1 MGGYGLN
8 REDVIKAFGLK
19 EFQKGLA
26 YYSDGSVLMAVEENG
41 IVRGKVQ
48 GSMDRPYDVK
58 IDLNDLLDSTCTCPV
73 EDMCK
78 HCAAL
83 AIAYADGKVTGLS
96 EIESRVDGLSEK
108 EAKSLLVRA
117 AMQSA
122 AVARD
127 VLKGPKVCTWLGS
140 RLGTVSNAFD
150 GCRDVEDLSEGCDK
164 LHDLIEGS
172 RGSDT
177 GPDNVLQLSFAIASE
192 ALDALDEVQED
203 PYEDLRELILG
214 DMELFGEAIDKLA
227 DDGLDDAFEEAM
239 ALFGR
244 DWEGIGLENMP
255 LYFSS
260 RFGADRVIDRFQEEV
275 RKNGRASRR
284 IKEIGIRRLSYQ
296 AHMAA
301 NDTEGAVQILL
312 GDGASEDDRVLAAT
326 TLVLQEEWGKARDI
340 LEPGEWTSRKRERTH
355 MLLSI
360 YFHQGPAIEP
370 PPARDIMGLIRN
382 ADGRIDDRMREMVLN
397 VLRRTGDDDT
407 IGTMVARSD
416 LPVMT
421 KTWLLARLGRW
432 DEFEREVRG
441 VRSLGHSDL
450 WKLAEIVVARK
461 DICTVLVLRALACK
475 GQFIP
480 QEGLALVKIAFQN
493 MGREDLRSLEGV
505 DLIGLRIDVLVAQ
518 ELAPRFPEDSLRLLK
533 ERAADMDP
541 QRLADLMFLLQD
553 RRSSYDLG
561 MTWLRRKLTVSPRYD
576 RIRAALLAMR
586 CLLSDDEWQKLND
599 SLCSEFPGRAALKG
613 ALTDIEIMKQP
624 AINTVPAVWN
634 RSRIMNDRNNL
645 HD

>member
-1 MGGYGLN
+1 MGVYGLS

-41 IVRGKVQ
+41 IIRGKVQ

-58 IDLNDLLDSTCTCPV
+58 LRLDDVRESTCSCPV
-73 EDMCK
+73 EEMCK

-83 AIAYADGKVTGLS
+83 AIAYADGKVTSVGDL
-96 EIESRVDGLSEK
+96 ESRVDGLSEN
-108 EAKSLLVRA
+108 EAKALLVRA

-122 AVARD
+122 TVARD

-140 RLGTVSNAFD
+140 RLGTVSNAFE
-150 GCRDVEDLSEGCDK
+150 GCRDVEDLSEGCDR
-164 LHDLIEGS
+164 LRDLIEGS

-177 GPDNVLQLSFAIASE
+177 GPNEVLRLSFAIAS
-192 ALDALDEVQED
+192 AGLDALDEVQED

-227 DDGLDDAFEEAM
+227 DGGLDDAFEEAM
-239 ALFGR
+239 SLFGR

-275 RKNGRASRR
+275 RDGGRASRR
-284 IKEIGIRRLSYQ
+284 IRDIGIRKLSYQ
-296 AHMAA
+296 AHIVA
-301 NDTEGAVQILL
+301 NDLEGAVQVLL
-312 GDGASEDDRVLAAT
+312 DDGASEDDTVLAAT
-326 TLVLQEEWGKARDI
+326 TLVLHEEWGKARGI
-340 LEPGEWTSRKRERTH
+340 LEPGEWTSRKRERAH

-360 YFHQGPAIEP
+360 YFHQGLAIEP
-370 PPARDIMGLIRN
+370 PPPRDIMVLIRN
-382 ADGRIDDRMREMVLN
+382 ADGHIDDRMREMILS
-397 VLRRTGDDDT
+397 VLRRIGDDDT

-441 VRSLGHSDL
+441 IKALGHRDL

-475 GQFIP
+475 GQFIS
-480 QEGLALVKIAFQN
+480 QEGIALVRIAFQN

-533 ERAADMDP
+533 ERVADMDP
-541 QRLADLMFLLQD
+541 QRLANLMFLLQD
-553 RRSSYDLG
+553 KRSSYDLG

-576 RIRAALLAMR
+576 RIRAVLLAMR
-586 CLLSDDEWQKLND
+586 CLLNDDEWHKLND

-634 RSRIMNDRNNL
+634 HSRKMNDRNNL